1 MFKVVTLEKLGVVFN
16 SKIVNL
22 PEATPKRMDIN
33 PETRSLFVLQSD
45 YYGNGIWKCEVNA
58 YNAQNDRIVPVLD

>member
-1 MFKVVTLEKLGVVFN
+1 MFKVITLDKLGVVFN

-33 PETRSLFVLQSD
+33 PETRSLFVL
-45 YYGNGIWKCEVNA
+45 
-58 YNAQNDRIVPVLD
+58 